1 MVDGDRPKWRAIDRN
16 EQRMLSH
23 REISSRSERL
33 SACLARCRSGGRMPP
48 VGEITEKTDEDSR
61 SKPASDRTHRLA
73 CLPAIPDLGSLGGR
87 VINAT
92 SLFHVYTPSLLKI
105 RVLR

>member
-1 MVDGDRPKWRAIDRN
+1 MVEGDRPRWRAIDRT

-33 SACLARCRSGGRMPP
+33 RACLARCLSAGRMPP

-61 SKPASDRTHRLA
+61 SNRRPIELIGSPAPHRSPTSGSWGGAEKKGRGLFFTHFPL
-73 CLPAIPDLGSLGGR
+73 
-87 VINAT
+87 
-92 SLFHVYTPSLLKI
+92 
-105 RVLR
+105 

>member
-1 MVDGDRPKWRAIDRN
+1 
-16 EQRMLSH
+16 
-23 REISSRSERL
+23 
-33 SACLARCRSGGRMPP
+33 MPP

-61 SKPASDRTHRLA
+61 SNRRADRTHRLA
-73 CLPAIPDLGSLGGR
+73 GLPAIPDLRSLGSR

-92 SLFHVYTPSLLKI
+92 SLFHAHTPSLLKI

>member
-23 REISSRSERL
+23 REISSRSGRL

-61 SKPASDRTHRLA
+61 SNRRPIELIGS
-73 CLPAIPDLGSLGGR
+73 PAIPDLGSLGRR
-87 VINAT
+87 VVNAT
-92 SLFHVYTPSLLKI
+92 SLFHIHTPSLLKD
-105 RVLR
+105 